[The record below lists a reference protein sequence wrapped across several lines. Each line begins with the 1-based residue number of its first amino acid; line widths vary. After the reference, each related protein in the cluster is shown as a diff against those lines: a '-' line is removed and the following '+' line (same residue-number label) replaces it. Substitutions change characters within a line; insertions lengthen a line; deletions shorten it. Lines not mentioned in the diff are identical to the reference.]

1 MTFYRCKHR
10 VTVQVHHKGTKDTKK
25 DQHMLLTAIPIS
37 WLPRQAEKR
46 GKSAKSRPFYRAAEG
61 TRRAGRCR
69 ARFLVR
75 SLRVQRMSMLLLA
88 SALICAACS
97 PAPHDVKE
105 SRFIMGTLVTFTIAG
120 APRNQALD
128 AIKASATEMQRIE
141 DVFTI
146 YGNHPNAVK
155 TFNASQPGTPLT
167 LPDEVSKLLRQS
179 LDISRQSDVTF
190 TPVIGSLSL
199 LWGFSLPDPPNIPP
213 SAEAVRTALS
223 GVHNN
228 LVVQAGAQWK
238 RLNAQTKLDFG
249 AIAKGYAIDR
259 GIEVLKTH
267 GITSAIVD
275 AGGDLRAIGSHNGKP
290 WRIGLRHPRDKNKT
304 IGWFEV
310 HGDISIVTSGDYE
323 RFFLLGGKRYHH
335 IMNPATGMPAM
346 RSMSATVIASSATLA
361 DGWSTA
367 LFVAGPDGLK
377 MIRNKGFQA
386 VLMDASGTLHQTP
399 DTLVP
404 FHPAKIQN

>member
-1 MTFYRCKHR
+1 MKPPASKT
-10 VTVQVHHKGTKDTKK
+10 
-25 DQHMLLTAIPIS
+25 
-37 WLPRQAEKR
+37 
-46 GKSAKSRPFYRAAEG
+46 RA
-61 TRRAGRCR
+61 
-69 ARFLVR
+69 V
-75 SLRVQRMSMLLLA
+75 SLLA
-88 SALICAACS
+88 SALIFAACA
-97 PAPHDVKE
+97 PAPQDVKE

-120 APRNQALD
+120 APRDQALN
-128 AIKASATEMQRIE
+128 AVKASATEMQRIE

-146 YGNHPNAVK
+146 YGDHPNAVK
-155 TFNASQPGTPLT
+155 ALNASQPGTPVT
-167 LPDEVSKLLRQS
+167 LPGEVSKLLQQS
-179 LDISRQSDVTF
+179 LDISRQSGGAF

-199 LWGFSLPDPPNIPP
+199 LWGFSLPDPPNKPP
-213 SAEAVRTALS
+213 SVETIHAALS

-228 LVVQAGAQWK
+228 LIEHHGNAWK

-259 GIEVLKTH
+259 GIEVLRAH
-267 GITSAIVD
+267 GIKSAILD

-290 WRIGLRHPRDKNKT
+290 WRIGIRHPRDKNKT

-323 RFFLLGGKRYHH
+323 RFFIYQGKRYHH
-335 IMNPATGMPAM
+335 IMVPATGMPAM
-346 RSMSATVIASSATLA
+346 KTMSATIVASNATLA

-377 MIRNKGFQA
+377 KIQNKGFQA
-386 VLMDASGTLHQTP
+386 VLMDASGHLYQTP

-404 FHPAKIQN
+404 FHAAPIAKNG